1 MLYGVIWSDLVVLSL
16 RVSGRKTFTDSDST
30 KIVMVILISRRRLL
44 LLLRTGITVTRSMLF
59 YECSESVLTDTKEFL
74 VMWYS

>member
-59 YECSESVLTDTKEFL
+59 YECSQLVLTDTKEFL